1 MDDHVATGSRRRHL
15 PGIQRV
21 AGNPLHA
28 LFGPM
33 KLGAA
38 LQRPNLPVVRRQ
50 PTRHFPAYAPA
61 CSQNQDFAAAV
72 HRLSPFANGCL
83 TAYLRLISNEI
94 AYHHR
99 AAIHFC
105 MNTSIPWE
113 WYRTFLA
120 VLQEGSLSG
129 ASRTLNITQPTAGRH
144 IAGLEAALGQALF
157 TRSQTGLLA
166 TDAALALQAH
176 AEAMDNT
183 ARALERTAANF
194 SRNSTDLRGVVRVAA
209 SEVVGAEVLPPLIA
223 RLRQACPSIVIELML
238 SNRFQDLL
246 HREADIAVR
255 MVAPQQ
261 EQLIARRLGRIELG
275 LHATDAY
282 LIRQGRPATPEEL
295 DGHALIGFDSAT
307 PLVRRALARYPRFQR
322 EVFAMRTDSDLAQLS
337 LIRAGAGIGICQAPL
352 ADGIIPLQRVL
363 AADFSLYLDTWLV
376 MHEDLRHS
384 PACKRVFNFLAEGLQ
399 TYIRGPLAR

>member
-1 MDDHVATGSRRRHL
+1 MA
-15 PGIQRV
+15 
-21 AGNPLHA
+21 
-28 LFGPM
+28 
-33 KLGAA
+33 
-38 LQRPNLPVVRRQ
+38 
-50 PTRHFPAYAPA
+50 
-61 CSQNQDFAAAV
+61 
-72 HRLSPFANGCL
+72 
-83 TAYLRLISNEI
+83 
-94 AYHHR
+94 
-99 AAIHFC
+99 
-105 MNTSIPWE
+105 
-113 WYRTFLA
+113 
-120 VLQEGSLSG
+120 
-129 ASRTLNITQPTAGRH
+129 
-144 IAGLEAALGQALF
+144 
-157 TRSQTGLLA
+157 
-166 TDAALALQAH
+166 
-176 AEAMDNT
+176 NT

-194 SRNSTDLRGVVRVAA
+194 SRDSTDLRGVVRVAA

-282 LIRQGRPATPEEL
+282 LTRQGRPATPEEL

-307 PLVRRALARYPRFQR
+307 PLVRRALERYPRFQR
-322 EVFAMRTDSDLAQLS
+322 EAFAMRTDSDLAQLN

>member
-1 MDDHVATGSRRRHL
+1 
-15 PGIQRV
+15 
-21 AGNPLHA
+21 
-28 LFGPM
+28 
-33 KLGAA
+33 
-38 LQRPNLPVVRRQ
+38 
-50 PTRHFPAYAPA
+50 
-61 CSQNQDFAAAV
+61 
-72 HRLSPFANGCL
+72 
-83 TAYLRLISNEI
+83 
-94 AYHHR
+94 
-99 AAIHFC
+99 

-144 IAGLEAALGQALF
+144 IAGLETALGQALF

-166 TDAALALQAH
+166 TDAALALRVH

-194 SRNSTDLRGVVRVAA
+194 SRDRAELRGVVRVAA
-209 SEVVGAEVLPPLIA
+209 SEVVGAEVLPPLVA
-223 RLRQACPSIVIELML
+223 RLRQACPNIVIELML

-275 LHATDAY
+275 LHATAAY
-282 LIRQGRPATPEEL
+282 LTRQGLPATL
-295 DGHALIGFDSAT
+295 DDLASHALIGFDSAT
-307 PLVRRALARYPRFQR
+307 PLVRRALQAYPRFQR
-322 EVFAMRTDSDLAQLS
+322 EAFAMRTDSDLAQLS

-384 PACKRVFNFLAEGLQ
+384 PACKQVFDFLAQGLQ
-399 TYIRGPLAR
+399 AYIRGPLAS

>member
-1 MDDHVATGSRRRHL
+1 
-15 PGIQRV
+15 
-21 AGNPLHA
+21 
-28 LFGPM
+28 
-33 KLGAA
+33 
-38 LQRPNLPVVRRQ
+38 
-50 PTRHFPAYAPA
+50 
-61 CSQNQDFAAAV
+61 
-72 HRLSPFANGCL
+72 
-83 TAYLRLISNEI
+83 
-94 AYHHR
+94 
-99 AAIHFC
+99 

-176 AEAMDNT
+176 AETMANT
-183 ARALERTAANF
+183 ARVLERTAANF
-194 SRNSTDLRGVVRVAA
+194 SRDSTDLRGVVRVAA

-282 LIRQGRPATPEEL
+282 LTRQGRPATPEEL

-307 PLVRRALARYPRFQR
+307 PSFAGLLSAIPVFSARPSR
-322 EVFAMRTDSDLAQLS
+322 
-337 LIRAGAGIGICQAPL
+337 CAPI
-352 ADGIIPLQRVL
+352 A
-363 AADFSLYLDTWLV
+363 T
-376 MHEDLRHS
+376 S
-384 PACKRVFNFLAEGLQ
+384 PS
-399 TYIRGPLAR
+399 